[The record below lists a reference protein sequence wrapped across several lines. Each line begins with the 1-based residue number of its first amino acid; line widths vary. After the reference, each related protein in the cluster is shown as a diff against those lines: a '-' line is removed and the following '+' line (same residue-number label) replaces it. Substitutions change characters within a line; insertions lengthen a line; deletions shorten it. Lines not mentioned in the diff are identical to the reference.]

1 MTVVAYGL
9 FAIIAIAPE
18 INEWSELRDQY
29 PMESMADRL
38 SYEERP
44 TQLPAAR
51 EEHHNGPPNLV
62 RLADIEK
69 RSDDL
74 TKTFDYHRRVGGLE
88 RIHAGIVQQFIKA
101 RGFGVGRMPVM
112 ATPENLN
119 NSNLER
125 INQLIVDLQNAEPPE
140 SSDSIFV
147 GSDDPAAAAALN
159 QHEANVLHFAN
170 ANKFGFVRDREH
182 VAGFLPHE
190 FIDRPA
196 EFRSWKVQKLELV
209 SLLKFDEP
217 AVYISNELPKMKDL
231 KDAKTRPLDSF
242 ESQALTALRG
252 GDDLQVQSNP
262 DSIRMLGSIRA
273 LKQCIKCHSVE
284 RGDLLGAFSYQLRP
298 ERK

>member
-1 MTVVAYGL
+1 
-9 FAIIAIAPE
+9 
-18 INEWSELRDQY
+18 
-29 PMESMADRL
+29 
-38 SYEERP
+38 
-44 TQLPAAR
+44 
-51 EEHHNGPPNLV
+51 
-62 RLADIEK
+62 
-69 RSDDL
+69 
-74 TKTFDYHRRVGGLE
+74 
-88 RIHAGIVQQFIKA
+88 
-101 RGFGVGRMPVM
+101 
-112 ATPENLN
+112 
-119 NSNLER
+119 
-125 INQLIVDLQNAEPPE
+125 
-140 SSDSIFV
+140 
-147 GSDDPAAAAALN
+147 SDDPAAAAALN

-196 EFRSWKVQKLELV
+196 GFRSRKIEKLELV

-262 DSIRMLGSIRA
+262 DYIRMLGSIRA
-273 LKQCIKCHSVE
+273 LKQCVKCHSVE

-298 ERK
+298 EHKYIRPPTVIS